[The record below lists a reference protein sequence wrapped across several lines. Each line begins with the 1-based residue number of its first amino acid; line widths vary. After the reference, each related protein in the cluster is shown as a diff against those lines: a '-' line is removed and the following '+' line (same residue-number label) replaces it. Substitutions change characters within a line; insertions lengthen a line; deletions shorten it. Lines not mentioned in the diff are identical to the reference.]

1 MSGDNVSVLIPR
13 NIYEKIR
20 RRVELSQGEF
30 KSVEEYVG
38 FVLSEIVSEEE
49 AKKWLNA
56 LDEKENRKKHKMK
69 MIPGGRYHNEKD
81 W

>member
-13 NIYEKIR
+13 NIHEKIR

-38 FVLSEIVSEEE
+38 FVLSEIVSGEE
-49 AKKWLNA
+49 AKKLKQVHS
-56 LDEKENRKKHKMK
+56 LEEEKKIKERLRKL
-69 MIPGGRYHNEKD
+69 GYL
-81 W
+81 